1 VKLGSVPNLIV
12 VPEGEDQLKYR
23 VEKSAQV
30 GLSCMGVF
38 LRPEMMDAAYLESV
52 AELAEKRGIELR
64 GGGGGNFYL
73 EGDEA
78 RAEVER
84 VAERLT
90 FLAGHL
96 GITYSSLAS
105 GPMLTHHR
113 FADGPPLEQRKATLS
128 TNLAALADAV
138 EPAGLTLALENHC
151 DWRGHEIAQIV
162 KGANRPN
169 LMMQI
174 DTGNAVSVFEEPVD
188 CARAMAPWVVSSHL
202 KDIHVTPFATGECR
216 GSRAVAVPLGEGHVD
231 NVAICEILAKEAP
244 DPKSIALIIEPFY
257 VPDGADVNAFFE
269 TSVAWAKKHLARFL
283 S

>member
-1 VKLGSVPNLIV
+1 VDVCDDEGAHVDWPILHKERARVKLGSVPNLIV

-38 LRPEMMDAAYLESV
+38 VRPEMMDAAYLESV
-52 AELAEKRGIELR
+52 AELAEERGIELR

-90 FLAGHL
+90 FLARHL
-96 GITYSSLAS
+96 GIRYSSLAS

-113 FADGPPLEQRKATLS
+113 FADGAPLERRKATLS
-128 TNLAALADAV
+128 KNLAALAD
-138 EPAGLTLALENHC
+138 
-151 DWRGHEIAQIV
+151 
-162 KGANRPN
+162 
-169 LMMQI
+169 
-174 DTGNAVSVFEEPVD
+174 
-188 CARAMAPWVVSSHL
+188 
-202 KDIHVTPFATGECR
+202 
-216 GSRAVAVPLGEGHVD
+216 AVAVPLGEGHVD